1 MYLPKVFQYST
12 KSERVLLKPPFV
24 VFFIIFFKHRL
35 SELDIPKVDNVY
47 YEFTKSSGKL
57 ENFRVLLQS
66 IATKISEQCLEHI
79 FHGKKKVRQKS
90 LDEQVE
96 PNPNILKMK
105 IKEVRLVAV
114 SRTCSKRRRYLFIIC
129 KNDQE
134 VY

>member
-1 MYLPKVFQYST
+1 MHLPKVFQYST
-12 KSERVLLKPPFV
+12 KSEWVLLKPPFV

-47 YEFTKSSGKL
+47 YEFTKSSGRL

-66 IATKISEQCLEHI
+66 IATKISEQCLEDI

-105 IKEVRLVAV
+105 IREVTLAAV
-114 SRTCSKRRRYLFIIC
+114 SRTCSKR
-129 KNDQE
+129 
-134 VY
+134 